1 MKNQGIRLP
10 HISSGSTE
18 GRQKEL
24 EKYLYQLV
32 EQLNMALE
40 VIDGAEDGNTAG
52 QAQVNKSQPDKKEDG
67 TASFNSVK
75 ALIIKSADI
84 VNAYYEEMKKRFSS
98 EYVAVSDFGTYR
110 ESTVSELSANADS
123 ISQLYS
129 NLQTVISDIKNIE
142 SSLVRVNAYINSG
155 LIDYN
160 ESGAPIYGLEI
171 GQTTETDGETV
182 FSKFARFLPDRLS
195 FYDGSGREVAYIG
208 DYKLYI
214 TDGEITGNFKL
225 GRYSLVLSDGIAFK
239 WM

>member
-1 MKNQGIRLP
+1 MTNQGIRLP
-10 HISSGSTE
+10 HMTSGSVE
-18 GRQKEL
+18 GRQREL
-24 EKYLYQLV
+24 ENYMYQLV

-40 VIDGAEDGNTAG
+40 VIEGGNGGTGITGRQEALSG
-52 QAQVNKSQPDKKEDG
+52 QSKKEDNA
-67 TASFNSVK
+67 ASFNSIK

-84 VNAYYEEMKKRFSS
+84 VSAYYEEMKKRFSG

-110 ESTVSELSANADS
+110 EATSSELSASADS

-142 SSLVRVNAYINSG
+142 STMIKVNAYINSG
-155 LIDYN
+155 LLDYD

-182 FSKFARFLPDRLS
+182 FNKFARFLPDRLS

-225 GRYSLVLSDGIAFK
+225 GRYSLILSDGIAFK